1 MTVIIESVGSV
12 SNANGKWRARLIEAN
27 VKGSSAYYPAE
38 VLESGAPLFKAGT
51 HMYMNH
57 MTAEEAAVRP
67 EGDVNNLIGVLE
79 SDAVMEADGLYA
91 DLTIFSHHKERL
103 KEMAPH
109 IGLSIRAHGSVEESD
124 SGPVLKEFT
133 SVESVDVVTKAG
145 AGGKFVSLAESA
157 KPGLLENTASAEATP
172 ESKELKMEQEVREA
186 FDKIEAALA
195 ALPTSISTAVAEA
208 MKPAEVEPP
217 KVEESEKVET
227 ATVAEALIEAGLPK
241 AARERVL
248 AGEYETAEALA
259 EAIKIE
265 KDAVE
270 EILEAAKREDNDF
283 KVVESNKG
291 EAFNYGGAV
300 FG

>member
-12 SNANGKWRARLIEAN
+12 SNSGGKWRARLIEAD
-27 VKGSSAYYPAE
+27 VQGSSAYYSAE
-38 VLESGAPLFKAGT
+38 VLEAGAPLFRKGT
-51 HMYMNH
+51 HIYMNH

-103 KEMAPH
+103 KEMAPY
-109 IGLSIRAHGSVEESD
+109 IGLSIRAYGRVEESD

-157 KPGLLENTASAEATP
+157 KPGLLENTASDEAPTK
-172 ESKELKMEQEVREA
+172 SKELKMEQEVREA
-186 FDKIEAALA
+186 FDKIEAALV
-195 ALPTSISTAVAEA
+195 ALPASISTAVAEA
-208 MKPAEVEPP
+208 MKPAEPEGSQ
-217 KVEESEKVET
+217 VEESTEVET
-227 ATVAEALIEAGLPK
+227 AVVAEALIEAALPK

-248 AGEYETAEALA
+248 AGTYETAEALA
-259 EAIKIE
+259 EAIKVE
-265 KDAVE
+265 KDAVD
-270 EILEAAKREDNDF
+270 EILEGVNREGSGFKIQESKGSEDF
-283 KVVESNKG
+283 DWSYLGK
-291 EAFNYGGAV
+291 
-300 FG
+300 